1 MVSDEE
7 FLSFRRY
14 KTSEDEVVG
23 MMKTKDSVKAAG
35 SD

>member
-1 MVSDEE
+1 MVSDKE
-7 FLSFRRY
+7 FFSFCRY

-23 MMKTKDSVKAAG
+23 MMKTKDSVKTAG